1 MRESSNSKTLNLIV
15 LKSAL
20 DLGKKVDFHL
30 QKFYNTDKSFILP
43 TKEIWFSD
51 GHGKVELLDSVR
63 DQDVYIFQDIANH
76 SLTYKMHGYINHT
89 SPNDLNQQLK
99 DTIGACKCHPS
110 SLSIIMPLLYA
121 GRQHRRNGR
130 EPLSCA
136 ANLRDLDVDPYVK
149 RFITFDAHDV
159 GVQQAL
165 AYTEFDNFFA
175 TNVILEEFINNTD
188 IEQLKDVIFVAPDA
202 GATGRRDFYLN
213 AFNSEHVKKDA
224 GSFYKRRDYNTIVD
238 GKNPIVEHSYSGSGD
253 IAGKTAIVVDDMIA
267 SGGSMFDVIDELKKR
282 GVEHIYV
289 MCTFALF
296 TNGIDKF
303 RKYYEKGKFDG
314 IYTTNVSYINPDYQN
329 EEWLHVVD
337 CSHYLAKIIYNLHN
351 QESISP
357 LLKDKS
363 YPGKVLAKKFGDEI
377 K

>member
-1 MRESSNSKTLNLIV
+1 MSNNKEKLKLIV

-20 DLGKKVDFHL
+20 ELGQKVDNHL
-30 QKFYNTDKSFILP
+30 QSFYDTNSSFILP
-43 TKEIWFSD
+43 TKEVWFSD

-63 DQDVYIFQDIANH
+63 DQDVYIFQDIGNY
-76 SLTYKMHGYINHT
+76 SLEYKMHGFINHT

-99 DTIGACKCHPS
+99 DTVGACKCHPN

-130 EPLSCA
+130 EALSCA
-136 ANLRDLDVDPYVK
+136 ANLRELDVDPYIK
-149 RFITFDAHDV
+149 RLITFDAHDE

-175 TNVILEEFINNTD
+175 TNVMLEEFINDTD
-188 IEQLKDVIFVAPDA
+188 MEQLMDVIFVAPDG
-202 GATGRRDFYLN
+202 GAAGRRDFYLN
-213 AFNSEHVKKDA
+213 SFNSPYITKDA
-224 GSFYKRRDYNTIVD
+224 GSFYKKRDYNTIVD
-238 GKNPIVEHSYSGSGD
+238 GKNPIIEHSYSGNQN
-253 IAGKTAIVVDDMIA
+253 IKGKTAIVVDDMIA

-303 RKYYEKGKFDG
+303 NKYYEDKKFDG
-314 IYTTNVSYINPDYQN
+314 IYTTNVSYIDNNYKK

-337 CSHYLAKIIYNLHN
+337 CSEYIAKIIYTLNN

-357 LLKDKS
+357 LLRDKS
-363 YPGKVLAKKFGDEI
+363 YPGKVLAKKFEAYN